1 MYHIIIIQTPEMTRC
16 HYYSKTGETLSVNLS
31 TTSAVLVHISSS
43 PDGAGVALTAADRTF
58 SADGASPEA
67 DCGGPSLLLPEVE

>member
-1 MYHIIIIQTPEMTRC
+1 M
-16 HYYSKTGETLSVNLS
+16 S

-43 PDGAGVALTAADRTF
+43 PDGAGVALTAADRTV